1 MDGFGGVLSAQ
12 VTCGVLNWTR
22 GLNTLSHRCLTG
34 QTGGDELATPPII
47 ALSFPHLESLSC
59 SIKEQ

>member
-34 QTGGDELATPPII
+34 QTGGDKLATPPSHNHSTFIP
-47 ALSFPHLESLSC
+47 SFRVFVL
-59 SIKEQ
+59 